1 MQIVEVNNTH
11 TAQEFLQINRTL
23 NRHNP
28 CYISPLDNEV
38 SEVFDPK
45 KITYSSSE
53 NVIVGF

>member
-1 MQIVEVNNTH
+1 MQIVEVNNSQ
-11 TAQEFLQINRTL
+11 TAREFLQINRTL
-23 NRHNP
+23 NQHNP

-45 KITYSSSE
+45 KIISSSSE